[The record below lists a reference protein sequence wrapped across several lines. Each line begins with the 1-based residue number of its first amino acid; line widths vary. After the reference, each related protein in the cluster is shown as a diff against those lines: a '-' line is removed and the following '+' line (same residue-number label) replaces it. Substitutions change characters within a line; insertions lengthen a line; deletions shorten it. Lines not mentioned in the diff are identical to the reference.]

1 MAPLSAHT
9 CPWKYDKLFG
19 LLMLVRIDTTN
30 RISQPPR
37 YAQIAFPAV
46 EIDKE
51 EFEERPSMKE
61 EP

>member
-1 MAPLSAHT
+1 
-9 CPWKYDKLFG
+9 
-19 LLMLVRIDTTN
+19 MLVRIDTTN